1 MNPAASQPVERRHW
15 PRRHQRLRVLL
26 LDQHEEVQEPLAA
39 WVLDR
44 SGGGLRLAVDRE
56 IRVGATLAAKPTS
69 APARSPWVEVTVRR
83 CRHTNDGY
91 ELGCQFVGTPSL
103 MSLLLFG

>member
-1 MNPAASQPVERRHW
+1 MNPAASQPVERRTW
-15 PRRHQRLRVLL
+15 PRRRQRLRVLL
-26 LDQHEEVQEPLAA
+26 LDQQLEVQEPLTA

-56 IRVGATLAAKPTS
+56 IQPGTTLGVKPTS
-69 APARSPWVEVTVRR
+69 APARSPWVDVEVRR
-83 CRHTNDGY
+83 CRHAADGY
-91 ELGCQFVGTPSL
+91 ELGCRFVGTPSL